1 MALMEKSIL
10 FNSRYDFLLKGR
22 EDLRQDERVMQL
34 FSLVNKLLTNN
45 RDTERRDL
53 AITTYSVI
61 PLSTNETNSGYGYK
75 VD

>member
-1 MALMEKSIL
+1 
-10 FNSRYDFLLKGR
+10 
-22 EDLRQDERVMQL
+22 MQL

-61 PLSTNETNSGYGYK
+61 PLSTNETNSGLIGWVK
-75 VD
+75 DCDTL